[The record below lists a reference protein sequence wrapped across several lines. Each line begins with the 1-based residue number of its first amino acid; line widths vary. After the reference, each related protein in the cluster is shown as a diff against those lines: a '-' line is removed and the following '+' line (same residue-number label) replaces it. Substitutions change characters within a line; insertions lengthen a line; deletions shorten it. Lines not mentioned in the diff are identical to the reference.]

1 MAQEFRLPDIGEGL
15 TEAEVVQWLV
25 EVGDPVG
32 VDQPLAELETDKAVT
47 DISSPFAGVVLHRG
61 GEAGSTIRVGE
72 ILVVVGY
79 EGEDWAPSDEDEATA
94 ELAPIIGTLSDEA
107 VLLGAVEGGDPALA
121 ADRPKALP
129 LVRKLAKE
137 HGIDLEDVRGSGP
150 NGRITRDDVVA
161 AVEGPPVED
170 DRGATDDVIPVDPED
185 EEASGVESPTED
197 VQTMEPAPDPE
208 FVAEPKGDTDRVPM
222 SSVRRTIA
230 GRLSRS
236 WSEIP
241 HVTAFDSADA
251 ERLIAARRALARR
264 TGAEMPIEALIIKAV
279 IPALRAFP
287 EFNASVEGDDLLLKR
302 FYSIGV
308 AVDTE
313 AGLIVPV
320 IDGAGDLGVSDL
332 AAGIAGLAESARA
345 RTLEP
350 AQLSGATFTV
360 SNIGAVGGGF
370 GTPIVPYGTT
380 AILSVGL
387 ADDQAVVRDG
397 KVAVALM
404 MPLSLSY
411 DHRVIDGGLGRRF
424 LAMVVENLEEPA
436 LFLAE

>member
-15 TEAEVVQWLV
+15 IEADVVQWLV

-47 DISSPFAGVVLHRG
+47 DISSPFAGVILYRG

-72 ILVVVGY
+72 VLVVVGY
-79 EGEDWAPSDEDEATA
+79 EGEEWAPSDEDEASD
-94 ELAPIIGTLSDEA
+94 ELAPIVGTLSDEA
-107 VLLGAVEGGDPALA
+107 VLLGAVDGEDRALA

-150 NGRITRDDVVA
+150 NGRITRDDVLA
-161 AVEGPPVED
+161 AVEGPPVEVD
-170 DRGATDDVIPVDPED
+170 SGVADPDSPVDPED
-185 EEASGVESPTED
+185 EEASGVESPVED
-197 VQTMEPAPDPE
+197 VQMMEPDPE
-208 FVAEPKGDTDRVPM
+208 TVAEPKGDADRVPM
-222 SSVRRTIA
+222 SRVRRTIA

-264 TGAEMPIEALIIKAV
+264 TGADMPVEALIIKAV

-287 EFNASVEGDDLLLKR
+287 EFNASIEGDDLLLKR

-308 AVDTE
+308 AVDTD

-320 IDGAGDLGVSDL
+320 IDGADDLGVSDL

-350 AQLSGATFTV
+350 AQLSGATFTI